1 MKNNFYSKK
10 TLCNVYTK
18 PTSKSEVSSQILYG
32 EKFSIISKNKKWI
45 KIKTDYDNYTG
56 YIKYDKFTKNF
67 KPTHKIFKLK
77 AQILKKLHNKFVPIK
92 RFLYFASRITQ
103 RQQCGNFIEF
113 EKNRWVKKIDTK
125 EINHQEK
132 NILKV
137 LKIFLNTKYLWG
149 GKTAKGIDCSAF
161 IQIFFYYNRIFFP
174 RDTKNQLRFCKRTKI
189 KKLGKGDLVF
199 WKGHV
204 GICLNRSQLIH
215 AYGPRKKVLIMPTK
229 STINLIRKS
238 ANLKIKKISN
248 INFY

>member
-113 EKNRWVKKIDTK
+113 DFFMPLIILLSSIAIIYTSLVALA
-125 EINHQEK
+125 QE
-132 NILKV
+132 
-137 LKIFLNTKYLWG
+137 
-149 GKTAKGIDCSAF
+149 D
-161 IQIFFYYNRIFFP
+161 
-174 RDTKNQLRFCKRTKI
+174 I
-189 KKLGKGDLVF
+189 KKL
-199 WKGHV
+199 
-204 GICLNRSQLIH
+204 I
-215 AYGPRKKVLIMPTK
+215 AYSSVAHM
-229 STINLIRKS
+229 NLIVMGIFSLTFHGFEGVIIQSLAHGFVSS
-238 ANLKIKKISN
+238 ALFFCIGMLYERFHTRTISHISGLTILMPVFNMFFLMFTMSN
-248 INFY
+248 IAVPGTSSFIGELLILLGL